1 MILKFCMNLIFLHRP
16 KILQNM
22 TRTFKGEVEGSDR
35 SDQGGD
41 GRRQGVPQKVSLNQ
55 IVRRYVWSLNKLIVY
70 VSYNNQT
77 VWNEVLTAPY
87 SQEGSAGHHKGCLE
101 VNVRILITSD
111 RAGMLTPCPCPSWR
125 SWSPSCPPRRS
136 SWRPSHFCHSN
147 SFSGGRRVQ
156 QQKL

>member
-55 IVRRYVWSLNKLIVY
+55 IVRRYV
-70 VSYNNQT
+70 
-77 VWNEVLTAPY
+77 
-87 SQEGSAGHHKGCLE
+87 
-101 VNVRILITSD
+101 
-111 RAGMLTPCPCPSWR
+111 
-125 SWSPSCPPRRS
+125 
-136 SWRPSHFCHSN
+136 
-147 SFSGGRRVQ
+147 
-156 QQKL
+156 